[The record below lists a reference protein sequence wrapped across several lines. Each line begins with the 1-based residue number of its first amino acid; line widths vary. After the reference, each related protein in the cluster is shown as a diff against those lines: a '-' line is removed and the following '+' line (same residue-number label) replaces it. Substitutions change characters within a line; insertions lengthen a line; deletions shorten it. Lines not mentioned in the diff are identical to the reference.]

1 MAGAYPVALLCPP
14 PGCLSCSQC
23 VSCTHAP
30 VVSWLQDWDRARLR
44 NKFRVVHTKAG
55 TDKMNSVNRLI
66 DQHGLK
72 ALEADQESQDLIL
85 RNNLLWTANGN
96 LRCLTASE
104 RERLLGFPA

>member
-1 MAGAYPVALLCPP
+1 MQECPSWRLDHTLR
-14 PGCLSCSQC
+14 LSLRHML
-23 VSCTHAP
+23 VFVR